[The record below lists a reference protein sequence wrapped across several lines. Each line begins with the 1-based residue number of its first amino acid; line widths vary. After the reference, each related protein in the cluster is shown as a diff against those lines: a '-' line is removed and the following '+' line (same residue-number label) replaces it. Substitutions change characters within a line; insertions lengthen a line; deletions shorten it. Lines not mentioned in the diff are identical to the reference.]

1 MKKAITNHRSSDSSP
16 TLSSAKS
23 PDQRVVRSRA
33 TVLIS
38 TVELL
43 SERGYG
49 GTSVDEI
56 SRRSGVAKTTIY
68 RHWSTRTDLLRD
80 ACSSL
85 GTPLEK
91 PKTEDLKEAL
101 TAVLKSLALLLRT
114 EKWPSVLPSIIDAA
128 ERDPDIASMYSELQ
142 DEYSS
147 VFRDL
152 LSAAVV
158 QGKLPKN
165 TDVSV
170 LIALLVGPLF
180 YRRWFSREVISDDF
194 AEQIVAQVLGERI

>member
-101 TAVLKSLALLLRT
+101 TAVLKNLALLLRT